1 MKKNL
6 GIALLLLFII
16 TVTASMEEAFLN
28 GRNIQNTL
36 RWIALFSLI
45 GIGVSFVII
54 TGGIDLS
61 IGSFMAMTA
70 AMTAILM
77 VELKWHPYLVL
88 FVVLCFSLLIGL
100 IHGLLITKLKL
111 QPFVV
116 TLCGMMLY
124 RGITRVM
131 TRDDLKDFGS
141 EESYASLKVLATG
154 KIPITSN
161 FDLPI
166 PVLFLIVVGAAAH
179 IFLTRTKYGRYLL
192 ALGNNESAARYSG
205 INTDQMKILA
215 YLICSFLAGFAG
227 VLFAL
232 DINSVAPNS
241 FGAWYELYA
250 IAAAVL
256 GGCSLR
262 GGEGSIIGVIL
273 GTAIMRVLYNSINIL
288 QIPTRYEFIMIG
300 GIILFG
306 AMADEIAK
314 SLNARKKA
322 ADRLNSP

>member
-6 GIALLLLFII
+6 GIALLLMGII
-16 TVTASMEEAFLN
+16 IGTASREDAFLN
-28 GRNIQNTL
+28 GRNIQNVLLWT
-36 RWIALFSLI
+36 ALFSII

-61 IGSFMAMTA
+61 IGSLMALTA
-70 AMTAILM
+70 SLTAIYM
-77 VELKWHPYLVL
+77 VEWNWHPFLAMAAVMAI
-88 FVVLCFSLLIGL
+88 SILIGL

-124 RGITRVM
+124 RGITRVI
-131 TRDDLKDFGS
+131 TKDDQKSFGS
-141 EESYASLKVLATG
+141 EEQFASIKYLATG
-154 KIPITSN
+154 TIPVTDNFDIPI
-161 FDLPI
+161 P
-166 PVLFLIVVGAAAH
+166 LIFMVVFGLVAH
-179 IFLTRTKYGRYLL
+179 IFLTKTKYGRYLL
-192 ALGNNESAARYSG
+192 ALGNNENAARYSG
-205 INTDQMKILA
+205 INTDRMKILA
-215 YLICSFLAGFAG
+215 YLICSTLAGFAG
-227 VLFAL
+227 ILFAL
-232 DINSVAPNS
+232 YINSVAPNS

-314 SLNARKKA
+314 AINAKRRAKK
-322 ADRLNSP
+322 SIS